1 MRELLSG
8 AAVSSDCT
16 SDLVLPRGVRL
27 PTEPKLE
34 GERSLSDEER
44 DEVERK
50 LDLDGESENTLT
62 EYALAAVSEAEA
74 LELR

>member
-1 MRELLSG
+1 
-8 AAVSSDCT
+8 
-16 SDLVLPRGVRL
+16 L

-34 GERSLSDEER
+34 GECSLSDEER